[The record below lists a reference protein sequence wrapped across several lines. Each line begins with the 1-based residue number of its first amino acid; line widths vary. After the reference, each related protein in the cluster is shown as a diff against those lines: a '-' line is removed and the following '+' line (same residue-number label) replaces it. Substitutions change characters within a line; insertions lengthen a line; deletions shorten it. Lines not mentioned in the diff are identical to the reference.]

1 MSFYDE
7 VLRELIVAFGAALLV
22 ANVLAL
28 LRRRRDSEHRAVT
41 VGSRNAK
48 AKGASRVAATGQT
61 RDGELVQA
69 PFARSAAF
77 AVLGFVMMIAGIAA
91 LATS

>member
-1 MSFYDE
+1 MSFYDQ
-7 VLRELIVAFGAALLV
+7 VLRELVVAFGAALLV

-28 LRRRRDSEHRAVT
+28 VRRRRDADLRTATAGARS
-41 VGSRNAK
+41 AK
-48 AKGASRVAATGQT
+48 VKGASRAAATGRT

-69 PFARSAAF
+69 PVGRSVAF

-91 LATS
+91 LTA